1 MNTINNT
8 DYRMVKLT
16 DGTTLMGS
24 IVVDKD
30 FLRITNALELQTV
43 QRHTDFGVKDD
54 TSLAPWIPFTNDK
67 TFVVP
72 RDKILVITQAD
83 KHISH
88 YYEVVLNK
96 LQKAA
101 ATVKPP
107 LSAQEMEKI
116 YKLADQ
122 MDKHIKDHLDEG
134 DLLHDNDLFRKRT
147 IH

>member
-1 MNTINNT
+1 M
-8 DYRMVKLT
+8 
-16 DGTTLMGS
+16 
-24 IVVDKD
+24 
-30 FLRITNALELQTV
+30 
-43 QRHTDFGVKDD
+43 
-54 TSLAPWIPFTNDK
+54 
-67 TFVVP
+67 P

-134 DLLHDNDLFRKRT
+134 DLLPDNDLFRKRT
-147 IH
+147 LH

>member
-1 MNTINNT
+1 MTDKT
-8 DYRMVKLT
+8 DYRIVKLT

-24 IVVDKD
+24 IAVDKD

-134 DLLHDNDLFRKRT
+134 DLLPDNDLFRKRT
-147 IH
+147 LH